1 MRYINIIEQ
10 GKSEVMGV
18 YLDRAVIE
26 ELAEEE
32 IEPIADDLLLVEM
45 LRAIVPHPEKVRVNE
60 HCDVSTGEAWK
71 ILTIHVDPRDMGVVI
86 GRHGR
91 TIDLLKMYV
100 SLIGARRG
108 YPISIV
114 VASTNGFK
122 SKGKPPIIERISVVR

>member
-1 MRYINIIEQ
+1 
-10 GKSEVMGV
+10 MGV

-45 LRAIVPHPEKVRVNE
+45 LRAIVPHPEKVKVNE

-71 ILTIHVDPRDMGVVI
+71 ILTIHVDPRDMGILI

-91 TIDLLKMYV
+91 TIDLLKTYV

-114 VASTNGFK
+114 VISTNGFNK
-122 SKGKPPIIERISVVR
+122 TKGKPPIIERISVAR